1 MNLKEANKELEK
13 LENEYNYWLR
23 EKEQLLVLLGPRSTD
38 IREEKVDGGK
48 RVDRLYKYIE
58 LEDEKKI
65 NATLDYIAKRKENL
79 FVTVAIIKPEAKL
92 NRALNKYK
100 ISKNKEICPTASKSI
115 PVSNPSVIISVNSD
129 SLLGPTIDK
138 IELIADITKA
148 TIIAGKK
155 ACK

>member
-38 IREEKVDGGK
+38 IREERVDGGK

-58 LEDEKKI
+58 LEDERKI

-79 FVTVAIIKPEAKL
+79 LKWINTELEILQKYGEVESAIIQLKENGIVRDK
-92 NRALNKYK
+92 NTNKYREMTWE
-100 ISKNKEICPTASKSI
+100 EIAEEVHWSKSFCRN
-115 PVSNPSVIISVNSD
+115 VYRNYR
-129 SLLGPTIDK
+129 K
-138 IELIADITKA
+138 KRDI
-148 TIIAGKK
+148 GY
-155 ACK
+155 

>member
-38 IREEKVDGGK
+38 IREERVDGGK

-79 FVTVAIIKPEAKL
+79 LKWINTELEILQKYGEVESAIIQLKENGIVRDK
-92 NRALNKYK
+92 NTNKYREMTWE
-100 ISKNKEICPTASKSI
+100 EIANQVHWSRSFCRNVYRNYK
-115 PVSNPSVIISVNSD
+115 
-129 SLLGPTIDK
+129 K
-138 IELIADITKA
+138 KRDI
-148 TIIAGKK
+148 GY
-155 ACK
+155 

>member
-58 LEDEKKI
+58 LEDERKI

-79 FVTVAIIKPEAKL
+79 LKWINTELEILQKYGEVESAIIQLKENGIVRDK
-92 NRALNKYK
+92 NTNKYREMTWE
-100 ISKNKEICPTASKSI
+100 EIANQVHWSRSFCRNVYRNYK
-115 PVSNPSVIISVNSD
+115 
-129 SLLGPTIDK
+129 K
-138 IELIADITKA
+138 KRDI
-148 TIIAGKK
+148 GY
-155 ACK
+155 

>member
-79 FVTVAIIKPEAKL
+79 LKWINTELEILQKYGEVESAIIQLKENGIVRDK
-92 NRALNKYK
+92 NTNKYREMTWE
-100 ISKNKEICPTASKSI
+100 EIANQVHWSRSFCRNVYRNYRK
-115 PVSNPSVIISVNSD
+115 
-129 SLLGPTIDK
+129 K
-138 IELIADITKA
+138 RDI
-148 TIIAGKK
+148 GY
-155 ACK
+155 

>member
-58 LEDEKKI
+58 LEDERKI

-79 FVTVAIIKPEAKL
+79 LKWINTELEILQKYGEVESAIIQLKENGIVRDK
-92 NRALNKYK
+92 NTNKYREMTWE
-100 ISKNKEICPTASKSI
+100 EIANQVHWSRSFCRNVYRNYRK
-115 PVSNPSVIISVNSD
+115 
-129 SLLGPTIDK
+129 K
-138 IELIADITKA
+138 RDI
-148 TIIAGKK
+148 GY
-155 ACK
+155 

>member
-38 IREEKVDGGK
+38 IREERVDGGK

-58 LEDEKKI
+58 LEDERKI

-79 FVTVAIIKPEAKL
+79 LKWINTELEILQKYGEVESAIIQLKENGIVRDK
-92 NRALNKYK
+92 NTNKYREMTWE
-100 ISKNKEICPTASKSI
+100 EIANQVHWSRSFCRNVYRNYRK
-115 PVSNPSVIISVNSD
+115 
-129 SLLGPTIDK
+129 K
-138 IELIADITKA
+138 RDI
-148 TIIAGKK
+148 GY
-155 ACK
+155 

>member
-38 IREEKVDGGK
+38 IREERVDGGK

-79 FVTVAIIKPEAKL
+79 LKWINTELEILQKYGEVESAIIQLKENGIVRDK
-92 NRALNKYK
+92 NTNKYREMTWE
-100 ISKNKEICPTASKSI
+100 EIANQVHWSRSFCRNVYRNYRK
-115 PVSNPSVIISVNSD
+115 
-129 SLLGPTIDK
+129 K
-138 IELIADITKA
+138 RDI
-148 TIIAGKK
+148 GY
-155 ACK
+155 

>member
-38 IREEKVDGGK
+38 IREERVDGGK

-58 LEDEKKI
+58 LEDERKI

-79 FVTVAIIKPEAKL
+79 LKWINTELEILQKYGEVESAIIQLKENGIVRDK
-92 NRALNKYK
+92 NTNKYREMTWE
-100 ISKNKEICPTASKSI
+100 EIANQVHWSRSFCRNVYRNYK
-115 PVSNPSVIISVNSD
+115 
-129 SLLGPTIDK
+129 K
-138 IELIADITKA
+138 KRDI
-148 TIIAGKK
+148 GY
-155 ACK
+155 

>member
-58 LEDEKKI
+58 LEDERKI

-79 FVTVAIIKPEAKL
+79 LKWISIELEILQKYGGVESAIIQLKENGIVRDK
-92 NRALNKYK
+92 NTNKYREMTWE
-100 ISKNKEICPTASKSI
+100 EIANQVHWSRSFCRNVYRNYRK
-115 PVSNPSVIISVNSD
+115 
-129 SLLGPTIDK
+129 K
-138 IELIADITKA
+138 RDI
-148 TIIAGKK
+148 GY
-155 ACK
+155 